1 MKPPLKPVPLQQLAN
16 ENRKEAKKNA
26 KREDMKWQVNVEV
39 HDPDIGL
46 VSVCLA
52 MLLVILF
59 SFWKVTL
66 LHVPKYHAA
75 RLCHTVPAPWN

>member
-1 MKPPLKPVPLQQLAN
+1 MIFPLNPVPLQQLAN

-46 VSVCLA
+46 VSAVPHHATGLPIIA
-52 MLLVILF
+52 LE
-59 SFWKVTL
+59 VTL
-66 LHVPKYHAA
+66 LLVPKCDAA
-75 RLCHTVPAPWN
+75 MQGFVILYLPF